1 MTITR
6 TVLIGC
12 SLLVIAATGTT
23 AKAEVQNPQ
32 APMMG
37 NMGTGGWGPGMM
49 GHSSMGA
56 GMMGPGMMIG
66 SGPMMQG
73 QLTYLKA
80 ELGITDAQKAAWQ
93 AYVNAVQARSSIMQE
108 MRTRMMQAWKSGTAL
123 DRMDAH
129 FQAMQSMLDSMKAV
143 RPATETLYN
152 TLTDNQKKKAD
163 LLLGNGCCMM

>member
-23 AKAEVQNPQ
+23 AKAEVQNPH

-37 NMGTGGWGPGMM
+37 NMGTGGWGAGMM

-80 ELGITDAQKAAWQ
+80 ELGITDAQNAAWQ